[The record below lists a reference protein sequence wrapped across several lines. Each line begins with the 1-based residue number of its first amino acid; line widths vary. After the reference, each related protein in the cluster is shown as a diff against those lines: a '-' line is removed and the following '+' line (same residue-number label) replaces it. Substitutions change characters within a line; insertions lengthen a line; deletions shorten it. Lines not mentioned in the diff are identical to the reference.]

1 MSMTILLVDD
11 HAQTLKLAGDV
22 LAHAGHRVHRAA
34 SGEEALAQ
42 AAQDWPALVLLDI
55 QLPGIDGLE
64 TLARLRAQ
72 ARDRSLKVIAM
83 TASVTLADRARLEQ
97 AGFDAFLAKPFSVR
111 TLRELVRRELG
122 ETSA

>member
-1 MSMTILLVDD
+1 MSATVLLVDD

-22 LAHAGHRVHRAA
+22 LAHAGHRVHRTT

-72 ARDRSLKVIAM
+72 AQDRALKVIAM

-97 AGFDAFLAKPFSVR
+97 AGFDAFLAKPFSVK

-122 ETSA
+122 EAGA

>member
-1 MSMTILLVDD
+1 MSATVLLVDD

-22 LAHAGHRVHRAA
+22 LAHAGYDVHRAA

-55 QLPGIDGLE
+55 QLPGIDGIE
-64 TLARLRAQ
+64 TLSRLRAQ
-72 ARDRSLKVIAM
+72 SRDRALKVIAM

-97 AGFDAFLAKPFSVR
+97 VGFDAFLAKPFSVK

-122 ETSA
+122 ETAA